1 CLSDWSSDVCS
12 SDLCIVRS
20 VVGQQ
25 KALRAGVTV
34 ASSRPAAR
42 ETKTRTRDTG
52 DTDPDHAEQLLYPLI
67 RRQSW
72 SSAPRWQADRHGQ
85 PYTEQ
90 IEYHGRGPERCR
102 TEFWR
107 VGSESKVVRGAV

>member
-1 CLSDWSSDVCS
+1 
-12 SDLCIVRS
+12 
-20 VVGQQ
+20 
-25 KALRAGVTV
+25 ALRAGVTV
-34 ASSRPAAR
+34 ASSRQAAR

-90 IEYHGRGPERCR
+90 IEYHGRERERCR

-107 VGSESKVVRGAV
+107 GGSESQVARSALCDWEK